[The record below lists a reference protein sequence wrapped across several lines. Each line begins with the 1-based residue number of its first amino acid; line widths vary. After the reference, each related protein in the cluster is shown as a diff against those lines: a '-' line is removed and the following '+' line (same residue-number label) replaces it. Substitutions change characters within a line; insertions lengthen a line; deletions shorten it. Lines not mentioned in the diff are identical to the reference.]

1 MWLYLW
7 VDMCLS
13 PLRIPNPHV
22 NGMYTYENGV
32 VSSSDRRLSSRE
44 AYIHVP
50 CGKCIEC
57 VSKRYNDL
65 LQRVYVESLS
75 SYVYLVTLTYNQKHV
90 PVFRFTT
97 SELVKVRRHFRYV
110 PSKHEIYY
118 CDFSHI
124 QDMLKRVRKLPLF
137 CDRDFRYLVV
147 SEYGSERM
155 RPHVHMLFFV
165 GRKSS
170 DLDNYPDL
178 LESDLAS
185 IFKSQFA
192 VNVGTRKCPIYEPLF
207 DDRTKTIAGKTYST
221 FDCKLIRPKN
231 EQGQY
236 YTGDCSTVAGT
247 VGKYVLSYVSK
258 ESRFEEYVS
267 TWFIPFESRY
277 GKQSLSA
284 LKRLLTCRCSY
295 SHQLGFGFDLSTGLR
310 VRPAANLSFHLTSGL
325 AQRYYFYY
333 SLPDD
338 FDSFISAYPDLA
350 DSYKVFSDSVASCNC
365 RYSDNSFGSL
375 RLFLDV
381 HPKVLDYLLIAL
393 KYEPSLVV
401 SFLKQNRFDCD
412 DSSLLSSVLFRN
424 SCSLATSFE
433 DSVAARYLS
442 SAVENSVEC
451 GMVTFCVPVQ
461 FTKGSRYLPMCSYY
475 KRFFVRDYHILR
487 LYDRLG
493 VQDYDQYLSL
503 VVKECDKSRM
513 SVAASNRSFAVFQE
527 ESRRFIWRNLAKMPN
542 LFAFNKKLSIFAP
555 DVRFFEDN
563 LRYEQ
568 SHFISES
575 TDFSSE
581 DRVQSRCDRIR
592 SMVDRFVDTWS
603 HGEFSV

>member
-1 MWLYLW
+1 
-7 VDMCLS
+7 MCLA
-13 PLRIPNPHV
+13 PLTIPNPHV
-22 NGMYTYENGV
+22 HGMYTYENGV
-32 VSSSDRRLSSRE
+32 VSPSDRRLSSRE
-44 AYIHVP
+44 AYIQVP

-97 SELVKVRRHFRYV
+97 SETVKIRRHIRHF
-110 PSKHEIYY
+110 PSKREIYY
-118 CDFSHI
+118 CDFSHV
-124 QDMLKRVRKLPLF
+124 QDMFKRIRKLPLF
-137 CDRDFRYLVV
+137 SDRDFRYLVV

-192 VNVGTRKCPIYEPLF
+192 INVGTRKCPVYEPLF
-207 DDRTKTIAGKTYST
+207 DDLTKVIAGKTYST

-236 YTGDCSTVAGT
+236 YTADCSTVAGT

-258 ESRFEEYVS
+258 ESRFEEFVS
-267 TWFIPFESRY
+267 TWFTPFESRY
-277 GKQSLSA
+277 GKQSLFA

-295 SHQLGFGFDLSTGLR
+295 SHQLGFGFDLRTGLR
-310 VRPAANLSFHLTSGL
+310 VRPSSDFSFHITSDL
-325 AQRYYFYY
+325 ERRYNFYY

-338 FDSFISAYPDLA
+338 IDSFISSFPELA
-350 DSYKVFSDSVASCNC
+350 DSYKVFSDSVAANSC
-365 RYSDNSFGSL
+365 RYPDTSFGSL

-381 HPKVLDYLLIAL
+381 HPEVLDYLLIAS
-393 KYEPSLVV
+393 KYEPFLVV

-412 DSSLLSSVLFRN
+412 CSSLLSSVIFRN
-424 SCSLATSFE
+424 SCSLARSFE

-442 SAVENSVEC
+442 SAVESSINC
-451 GMVTFCVPVQ
+451 GMISFCVPVE

-475 KRFFVRDYHILR
+475 KKFFVRDHHILR

-513 SVAASNRSFAVFQE
+513 SVAAINRSFTAFQE
-527 ESRRFIWRNLAKMPN
+527 KNRRFIWQNLAKMPN
-542 LFAFNKKLSIFAP
+542 LFVFNKKLSIFAP
-555 DVRFFEDN
+555 CVGFFEDN

-568 SHFISES
+568 SHFIPES
-575 TDFSSE
+575 ADFSVE
-581 DRVQSRCDRIR
+581 DRVLRRSNRIR
-592 SMVDRFVDTWS
+592 SFVDKFVDNLFPRES
-603 HGEFSV
+603 SV